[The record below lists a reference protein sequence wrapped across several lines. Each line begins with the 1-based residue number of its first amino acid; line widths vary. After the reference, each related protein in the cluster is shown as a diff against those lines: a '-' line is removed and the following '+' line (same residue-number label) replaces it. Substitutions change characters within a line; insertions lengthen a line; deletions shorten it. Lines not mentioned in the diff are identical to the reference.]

1 MTTTRAVWVKREAP
15 TIKLLLVPKPED
27 IPSYDNPLRGIF
39 YGCLFSGAIW
49 IAIFLGWVMW
59 RLYRG

>member
-15 TIKLLLVPKPED
+15 TTKLMLVSKRED
-27 IPSYDNPLRGIF
+27 IPSYDNPLRL
-39 YGCLFSGAIW
+39 LFSCWLYGGAIW

-59 RLYRG
+59 RLARG